1 MTRRRRWATVLAA
14 FLASGCGRTVTVTGT
29 LDDADAV
36 EAVWHF
42 GGEERAVVDGGAF
55 RLEGLSG
62 EPIDLRFT
70 SDEGVHARMEIRELA
85 GGARV
90 DLLGV
95 WLEDGLAHAS
105 AVHLDGAD
113 LVTINGIRFAP
124 AGALPREL
132 DERGVVLAAGRSGDA
147 LLVRPLDESLP
158 DLRVVVTPATEVVSP
173 DGEPVPADG
182 AEVGDTLRI
191 AGRAERG
198 YLVAT
203 RLELPRI
210 SALRDSGDGNDA
222 DDDGRDAAARE
233 RRGDESRD
241 RLESDDRREE
251 GRGRGKGRG
260 RGRGR
265 GGGG

>member
-1 MTRRRRWATVLAA
+1 MTGRRMGAAVLTV

-29 LDDADAV
+29 LDDEDAV

-55 RLEGLSG
+55 RLEDLSG
-62 EPIDLRFT
+62 DPIDLRFT
-70 SDEGVHARMEIRELA
+70 SDDGVHARMEIRELA

-95 WLEDGLAHAS
+95 WLNDGLAHAS
-105 AVHLDGAD
+105 AVELEGAD

-124 AGALPREL
+124 VGSLPREL
-132 DERGVVLAAGRSGDA
+132 DERGVVLAAGRAGDA

-173 DGEPVPADG
+173 DGDPVQGDG
-182 AEVGDTLRI
+182 AEVGDTVRI
-191 AGRAERG
+191 AGRAESG
-198 YLVAT
+198 YVVAS
-203 RLELPRI
+203 RLELPRM
-210 SALRDSGDGNDA
+210 STLRDSGDGDGG
-222 DDDGRDAAARE
+222 GRDAAARE
-233 RRGDESRD
+233 RRGDEARE
-241 RLESDDRREE
+241 RIESDDRKKE
-251 GRGRGKGRG
+251 GRGRGQGRG

-265 GGGG
+265 GGG